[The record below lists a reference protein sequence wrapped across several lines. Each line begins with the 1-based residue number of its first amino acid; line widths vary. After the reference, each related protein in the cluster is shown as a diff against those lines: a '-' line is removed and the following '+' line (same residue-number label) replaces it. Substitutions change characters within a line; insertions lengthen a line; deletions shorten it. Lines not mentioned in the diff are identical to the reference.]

1 MFALAFLYQVFIF
14 NIFMAR
20 LAVEPGPAIIE
31 HEVFGERERERDL
44 LASSADWVM
53 KKPTEFAGILDMWG
67 LMQIFWSPPASSDL
81 TSMARRRSLSLMKHS
96 LEMRQ

>member
-31 HEVFGERERERDL
+31 HEVFGERERER
-44 LASSADWVM
+44 
-53 KKPTEFAGILDMWG
+53 ERERE
-67 LMQIFWSPPASSDL
+67 
-81 TSMARRRSLSLMKHS
+81 TS
-96 LEMRQ
+96 